1 MIDKNI
7 NTLNILV
14 VAGGWSDEREVS
26 LMSGKNVFF
35 CLKKNKFN
43 VEFLDIKKNNIE
55 HIIKYQ
61 PDIIFN
67 SLHGEFG
74 EDGGIN
80 SFAQKNNLL
89 ITHSG
94 AISSA
99 LCFNKRL
106 LKHFLKKELDILSP
120 KEIEYKNNLKYP
132 VILKPNW
139 GGSSKGIKFLNNK
152 KDLKKRINNHQNL
165 IEEIIYGKELTVTVI
180 ENNKKIKALGVTEIE
195 FDNKH
200 YDYTAKYSK
209 NKSSHFLPA
218 RIPKFKYDFLMK
230 ISKDIFRI
238 CNCRG
243 IARLDFIMS
252 NKNGKLFFLEMNTHP
267 GLTKLSLAP
276 EQANYQSFSYLYLLK
291 QIINSSLWA

>member
-7 NTLNILV
+7 KLLKILV

-26 LMSGKNVFF
+26 LMSGRNVFST
-35 CLKKNKFN
+35 LKRDKFN
-43 VEFLDIKKNNIE
+43 VIFFDIKKNNIDQ
-55 HIIKYQ
+55 ILIFK

-80 SFAQKNNLL
+80 SYAKKNNIL

-106 LKHFLKKELDILSP
+106 LKHFLKKELNILSP
-120 KEIEYKNNLKYP
+120 KEIVHKNKIKLP
-132 VILKPNW
+132 VISKPNW
-139 GGSSKGIKFLNNK
+139 GGSSNGIKFLNNMKELTK
-152 KDLKKRINNHQNL
+152 KINNHQNL

-180 ENNKKIKALGVTEIE
+180 ENNNKIISLGVTEIE
-195 FDNKH
+195 FENKH
-200 YDYTAKYSK
+200 YDYIAKYTK
-209 NKSSHFLPA
+209 NRSFHFLPA
-218 RIPKFKYDFLMK
+218 RIPKLQYDFLMK
-230 ISKDIFRI
+230 TSKKIFRV
-238 CNCRG
+238 CGCKG

-252 NKNGKLFFLEMNTHP
+252 QKNGKIYFLEINTHP

-276 EQANYQSFSYLYLLK
+276 EQANYLSLSYLNLLK
-291 QIINSSLWA
+291 KILRSSL

>member
-7 NTLNILV
+7 KLLKILV

-26 LMSGKNVFF
+26 LMSGRNVFST
-35 CLKKNKFN
+35 LKRDKYN
-43 VEFLDIKKNNIE
+43 VIFLDIKKNNIDQ
-55 HIIKYQ
+55 ILVFK

-80 SFAQKNNLL
+80 SYAQKNNIL

-106 LKHFLKKELDILSP
+106 LKYFLKKRLNILSP
-120 KEIEYKNNLKYP
+120 KEIAYKNKVKFP
-132 VILKPNW
+132 VISKPNW
-139 GGSSKGIKFLNNK
+139 GGSSKGIKFLNNMK
-152 KDLKKRINNHQNL
+152 ELKKTFNNHQNL

-180 ENNKKIKALGVTEIE
+180 ENNNKILSLGVTEIE
-195 FDNKH
+195 FKSQH
-200 YDYTAKYSK
+200 YDYIAKYTK
-209 NKSSHFLPA
+209 NKSFHFLPA
-218 RIPKFKYDFLMK
+218 RISKLQYDFLMK
-230 ISKDIFRI
+230 ISKKIFHV
-238 CNCRG
+238 CGCKG

-252 NKNGKLFFLEMNTHP
+252 QKNGKIYFLEINTHP

-276 EQANYQSFSYLYLLK
+276 EQANYQRLSYLNLLK
-291 QIINSSLWA
+291 KILRSCL

>member
-7 NTLNILV
+7 KLLKILV

-26 LMSGKNVFF
+26 LMSGRNVFST
-35 CLKKNKFN
+35 LKRDKFN
-43 VEFLDIKKNNIE
+43 VIFLDIKKNNIDQ
-55 HIIKYQ
+55 ILIFK

-80 SFAQKNNLL
+80 SYAQKNNIF

-106 LKHFLKKELDILSP
+106 LKYFLKKELNILSP
-120 KEIEYKNNLKYP
+120 KEIAYKNKIKFP
-132 VILKPNW
+132 VISKPNW
-139 GGSSKGIKFLNNK
+139 GGSSKGVKFLNNMK
-152 KDLKKRINNHQNL
+152 EFRKTINNHQNL

-180 ENNKKIKALGVTEIE
+180 ENNNKIMSLGVTEIE
-195 FDNKH
+195 FKSQH
-200 YDYTAKYSK
+200 YDYIAKYTK
-209 NKSSHFLPA
+209 NKSFHFLPA
-218 RIPKFKYDFLMK
+218 RISKLQYDFLMK
-230 ISKDIFRI
+230 ISKKIFRI
-238 CNCRG
+238 CGCKG

-252 NKNGKLFFLEMNTHP
+252 QKNGKIYFLEINTHP

-276 EQANYQSFSYLYLLK
+276 EQANYQRLSYLNLLK
-291 QIINSSLWA
+291 KILRSSL

>member
-1 MIDKNI
+1 MISKNI
-7 NTLNILV
+7 KLLKILV

-26 LMSGKNVFF
+26 LMSGRNVFST
-35 CLKKNKFN
+35 LKRDKFN
-43 VEFLDIKKNNIE
+43 VIFLDIKKNNIDQ
-55 HIIKYQ
+55 ILIFK

-80 SFAQKNNLL
+80 SYAQKNNLL

-106 LKHFLKKELDILSP
+106 LKLFLKKELNILSP
-120 KEIEYKNNLKYP
+120 KEIVINNKFKFP
-132 VILKPNW
+132 VISKPNW

-152 KDLKKRINNHQNL
+152 EDLKKKINIHQNL

-180 ENNKKIKALGVTEIE
+180 ENNNKIKSLGVTEIE
-195 FDNKH
+195 FENQH
-200 YDYTAKYSK
+200 YDYIAKYTK

-218 RIPKFKYDFLMK
+218 RISKSQYLLLMK
-230 ISKDIFRI
+230 ISKKIFRV
-238 CNCRG
+238 CGCKG
-243 IARLDFIMS
+243 IARLDYIMS
-252 NKNGKLFFLEMNTHP
+252 KKNGKIYFLEVNTHP

-276 EQANYQSFSYLYLLK
+276 EQANYKSYSYLNLLK
-291 QIINSSLWA
+291 QIIISSI